1 MSHSYWP
8 PFIKSFL
15 QSSDLFLK
23 QWSLVNLLPLKRFF
37 CPYNKKIRHMSNS
50 RQIRNSPLDWKLP
63 LWMGMRVIGA
73 SDVFFIA
80 IVCFVNLNHILL
92 HVRTLFFGFTHCDE
106 WLKEFGLCAPVKQE
120 VMAGQFQATWCA
132 KKCKYEWK
140 YPSERQCFTLK
151 AANNCGQ
158 RVLENIYF
166 IMWFSPTFNRLCL

>member
-1 MSHSYWP
+1 MSFSYTHEP
-8 PFIKSFL
+8 QLLAPFIKLFL

-37 CPYNKKIRHMSNS
+37 CPYNKKIDTCPIPGRFVPPT
-50 RQIRNSPLDWKLP
+50 RLEIA

-120 VMAGQFQATWCA
+120 VMDGQFHF
-132 KKCKYEWK
+132 
-140 YPSERQCFTLK
+140 PRQPGVLK
-151 AANNCGQ
+151 NVNMNGNILQ
-158 RVLENIYF
+158 RDSVLL
-166 IMWFSPTFNRLCL
+166 SRLLIIVVNVY